1 MSEIFLKVTTL
12 DVFKESIQD
21 SQVNLVS
28 TKEATSSEY
37 NAFSPEM
44 SSMMVSFL
52 LGIPASMI
60 ASFLMERIKPFIKK
74 NGNEVIIQG
83 RNVQIKLDPN
93 STDIDFENAVLKL
106 TPKE

>member
-12 DVFKESIQD
+12 DDFKESIQD
-21 SQVNLVS
+21 SEVKLVGI
-28 TKEATSSEY
+28 KQATSSEY
-37 NAFSPEM
+37 NALSPEM
-44 SSMMVSFL
+44 SNMMVSFL

-74 NGNEVIIQG
+74 NGNELFIQG
-83 RNVQIKLDPN
+83 HNVQIKLDPN